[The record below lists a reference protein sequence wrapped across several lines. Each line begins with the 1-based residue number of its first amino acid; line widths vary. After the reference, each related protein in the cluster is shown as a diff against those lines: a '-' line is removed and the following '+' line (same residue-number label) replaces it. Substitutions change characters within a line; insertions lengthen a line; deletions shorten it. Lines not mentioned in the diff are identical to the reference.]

1 MTLAAPA
8 RVTVPVAASAALR
21 PLLAAPAEGTVL
33 GAGER
38 SAADKARFYRF
49 ACRSATESA
58 AILDVIRTLELTD
71 STRLQ
76 PGREY
81 LLRIVQMLVRLGQS
95 LE

>member
-38 SAADKARFYRF
+38 SAWA
-49 ACRSATESA
+49 
-58 AILDVIRTLELTD
+58 
-71 STRLQ
+71 
-76 PGREY
+76 
-81 LLRIVQMLVRLGQS
+81 RLGDSVVVLLPAGTPRAPNGIEVPRALLQR
-95 LE
+95 LEAGTSCRTGAGGISTT